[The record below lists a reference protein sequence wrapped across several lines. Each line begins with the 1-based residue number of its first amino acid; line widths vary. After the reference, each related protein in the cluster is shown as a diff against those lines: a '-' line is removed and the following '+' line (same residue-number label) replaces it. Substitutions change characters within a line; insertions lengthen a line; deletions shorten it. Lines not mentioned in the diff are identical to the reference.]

1 MFLFSL
7 RYLTRQLQRG
17 LSWRVRGWLDAALR
31 TPFHCLVMGFLGSL
45 LLQVS
50 SITLFAAMGLLAS
63 RWIRL
68 EQGFYLALGAGVGS
82 TVGAWYAG
90 PQVFHWGPA
99 VVGVSSLSLALVRR
113 TRWREGIAV
122 VMAVGFALW
131 GLHLLNGALSPLAAQ
146 EVVPLLHTLEGGLT
160 MQFRAI
166 LVGSL
171 LALATQSATLVVGLA
186 TALAQQNSLPYGQAA
201 SLILGAN
208 LGITLAP
215 LFAALEYP
223 ALVRRL
229 ALAWLLQALMG
240 VSLTWFFFP
249 GFLRAV
255 DLTVPGSPELQLQH
269 HLAAVH
275 TCFNVLSLICWGFFP
290 GLILRPVVKLIPNGA
305 AGEPELAPVVRRLLQ
320 RSPARAKEEAERQL
334 RHLATRLKEMLEEI
348 VHGLSQRGT
357 QKREAALDDLM
368 AEERQF
374 RGGRETLL
382 DLARAGLRE
391 EATREESSAQ
401 LRRLILLEQVFR
413 HASELRLTTLT
424 SVHQA
429 LPEPLQSLCQQQL
442 APLFDQL
449 WLWGLGAAAE
459 VEQPSIIDP
468 FLEQLHL
475 ATCAAWGHGELD
487 DEGRQWLFDFYLGVR
502 NLLLAMEEAAEMNR
516 RADSGN
522 RGLDHGTGESTH
534 QS

>member
-31 TPFHCLVMGFLGSL
+31 TPLHCLVLGFLGSL

-68 EQGFYLALGAGVGS
+68 EQGFYLALGAGLGS
-82 TVGAWYAG
+82 TMGAWYAG

-99 VVGVSSLSLALVRR
+99 VVGLSSLSLALARR
-113 TRWREGIAV
+113 TRWREGLAV

-131 GLHLLNGALSPLAAQ
+131 GLNLLNGALSPLAAQ

-160 MQFRAI
+160 SQFRAI

-171 LALATQSATLVVGLA
+171 LSLSTQSATLVVGMA
-186 TALAQQNSLPYGQAA
+186 CSLAQQNSLDYVQAA

-208 LGITLAP
+208 LGITMAP
-215 LFAALEYP
+215 LFASLEYP

-229 ALAWLLQALMG
+229 ALAWLLQAVMG
-240 VSLTWFFFP
+240 VTLTWFFFP
-249 GFLRAV
+249 GFLRGV
-255 DLTVPGSPELQLQH
+255 DLAVPGSPQAQLQH

-275 TCFNVLSLICWGFFP
+275 TCFNALSLICWGLFP
-290 GLILRPVVKLIPNGA
+290 SLVLRPVVKFIPNGSS
-305 AGEPELAPVVRRLLQ
+305 GEPELAPVVRRLLQ

-334 RHLATRLKEMLEEI
+334 RHLSTRLKEMLEDI
-348 VHGLSQRGT
+348 VHGLSDRGT
-357 QKREAALDDLM
+357 QKRETALDDLM
-368 AEERQF
+368 ADERQF

-382 DLARAGLRE
+382 DLARVGLRE
-391 EATREESSAQ
+391 ERTSAQSSAQ
-401 LRRLILLEQVFR
+401 LRRLVVLEQVFR
-413 HASELRLTTLT
+413 HASELRLATLT
-424 SVHQA
+424 SVHLA
-429 LPEPLQSLCQQQL
+429 LPTPLQPLCQQRL
-442 APLFDQL
+442 GPLLDQL
-449 WLWGLGAAAE
+449 WLAGLSSSKEEHLESVEAFLGDLHQAAC
-459 VEQPSIIDP
+459 Q
-468 FLEQLHL
+468 
-475 ATCAAWGHGELD
+475 AWSQGDLD

-502 NLLLAMEEAAEMNR
+502 NLLNAMSEAAQLSDQN
-516 RADSGN
+516 SGD
-522 RGLDHGTGESTH
+522 RGLDQRTGEGAD